1 MSEQPEK
8 NKREPRKKP
17 KFTLLQILFLVAA
30 AGILLTVAH
39 QHGAI

>member
-1 MSEQPEK
+1 MSEKPEN

-17 KFTLLQILFLVAA
+17 RLTLLQILFLVAA

-39 QHGAI
+39 QHGAF